1 MKKTLQISLIFIFL
15 LSGCSSLKQGWKNFT
30 AYYNT
35 FYNTQQ
41 FYDEGLKLNKRQAPP
56 LNPMQPIRVHQ
67 SPTNAGL
74 DQFQQAIERGSSIL
88 RNHDES
94 KYVLPAIF
102 IIGKSYYYR
111 SEFFAALEKFQEL
124 QTLGSEY
131 FQQKAVLWQGL
142 TYLEMDNYNE
152 GIRFLEVEMDLIEEW
167 DAELLAETHAV
178 LAQLHTQVRN
188 WEDVITNLRISIS
201 ELQNRDLL
209 ARAYF
214 LLGQALEEVGGNN
227 QALYAYSQI
236 GDIRTTFELEYHALR
251 KEAEISRRV
260 QSFDRAENLYRQMRR
275 DDKFNDYRNELQYE
289 IARTLQIRGAT
300 NDAITIYNSVL
311 RDQRQTP
318 STLTRAKTYFGLGE
332 IYRDDVGDFSLAA
345 AYFDSAAAQR
355 VETALLPDQFNA
367 RELAESFGQYAEIQR
382 QISEKDSLLNL
393 AALSSEEL
401 DEFVAELQRIEQQ
414 RLEEEMSRMQ
424 ADRDQMIVVEETDSV
439 VDAAESTEFG
449 FLNIN
454 NQTMLADASLQFQAV
469 WGDRPLADNWR
480 RRADISG
487 SRFDQLVIIDES
499 DEEITLEEEST
510 GTGVQAAIDLSGIP
524 FTEEEQQQVRA
535 EITDLHYQLANVFF
549 LSLDM
554 PDSAS
559 IYYQK
564 VVDRSDDRHLRTMS
578 LYSMAEIELLDNNV
592 AAATNHFDQLRE
604 INPNSIYTR
613 RLADRLNIEISE
625 EEQESEMI
633 LQQEYLSI
641 VSAPDTISSVEKA
654 NKLVRLAGNN
664 INDTQRAQ
672 LLFEAA
678 REYMTAA
685 KKSSKNYDEAVDRWY
700 QIQKEF
706 NDRQA
711 ELATLK
717 DSSEVMLQDTTLTE
731 TEQEFWQQIA
741 DSTITAPNFSE
752 YFPFEGAYWDSTRS
766 LLVTIEEQYASA
778 RIVPNVRVLR
788 ETLQKPEQPEPDT
801 ELPET
806 HDGDIEGVDDFPQDI
821 QSCEDAGLS
830 IDFDGGLE
838 AFMGM
843 ITFPSWTENIT
854 MRGELVYLFEI
865 ATDGSVM
872 NYEQQSRMDRSGI
885 PQSVE
890 NAIDRL
896 LTFEPTGSNGTV
908 QCTLTFPIDL

>member
-1 MKKTLQISLIFIFL
+1 VKKTLQISLIFIFL

-41 FYDEGLKLNKRQAPP
+41 FYDEGLRLNKRQAPP

-124 QTLGSEY
+124 QTLGTEE
-131 FQQKAVLWQGL
+131 FQQKAILWQGL
-142 TYLEMDNYNE
+142 TYLEMDNYTE
-152 GIRFLEVEMDLIEEW
+152 GIRFLDVEMDLVKEW
-167 DAELLAETHAV
+167 DPELLAETHAV
-178 LAQLHTQVRN
+178 LAQLHTQARN
-188 WEDVITNLRISIS
+188 WENVIANLRISIS
-201 ELQNRDLL
+201 DLQNRDLL

-275 DDKFNDYRNELQYE
+275 DDKFIDYRNELQYE

-300 NDAITIYNSVL
+300 NEAITTYNSVL

-355 VETALLPDQFNA
+355 VDGALLPDDFNA
-367 RELAESFGQYAEIQR
+367 RELAESFGQYAEIKQ

-393 AALSSEEL
+393 AALSPEEL

-454 NQTMLADASLQFQAV
+454 SQTMLADASLQFQAV

-480 RRADISG
+480 RRADVSG

-499 DEEITLEEEST
+499 AQEIALEEET
-510 GTGVQAAIDLSGIP
+510 AGTGVQAAIDLSGIP

-564 VVDRSDDRHLRTMS
+564 VADRSMDRHLRTMS
-578 LYSMAEIELLDNNV
+578 LYSMAEIELLNNNA
-592 AAATNHFDQLRE
+592 AAATNHFNQLRE
-604 INPNSIYTR
+604 INPNSIYTT
-613 RLADRLNIEISE
+613 RLADRLDIEIFE
-625 EEQESEMI
+625 EEEEAEMV
-633 LQQEYLSI
+633 LQQEYLNI
-641 VSAPDTISSVEKA
+641 ISAPDTISSAERA
-654 NKLVRLAGNN
+654 GQLVRLAGNG

-685 KKSSKNYDEAVDRWY
+685 KKSSENHDEAVDHWF
-700 QIQKEF
+700 QVQQEF

-711 ELATLK
+711 ELAMLK
-717 DSSEVMLQDTTLTE
+717 DSSQVMLQDTNLTE
-731 TEQEFWQQIA
+731 TELEFWQQIA
-741 DSTITAPNFSE
+741 DSTLTAPNFSE

-766 LLVTIEEQYASA
+766 LLAAIEEQYASA
-778 RIVPNVRVLR
+778 RIVPNVRTLR
-788 ETLQKPEQPEPDT
+788 ETLQKPEQPEPET
-801 ELPET
+801 ELPEIP
-806 HDGDIEGVDDFPQDI
+806 DGDSDGLDDLPQDI
-821 QSCEDAGLS
+821 QSCEDAGLV

-854 MRGELVYLFEI
+854 MRGELAYLLEV
-865 ATDGSVM
+865 ASDGSVI

-896 LTFEPTGSNGTV
+896 LTFEPTGSDETV